1 MGLREH
7 GLNSNTRDSILDSY
21 SDIIPDILA
30 NFILE
35 PQDAGR
41 LEETVYSIVHKTV
54 SKLTGL
60 SSLEKFDK
68 DQLLDVESLFL
79 DVESLKSA
87 VEDFSRDYA
96 QNLRDSTVRWKSKLK
111 KKGDFLDLPNF
122 KKDNMKFELQ
132 NFVVGVG
139 FQPTTQDCSRLCSS
153 RLSYSTKLL

>member
-60 SSLEKFDK
+60 SSLEKFDRA
-68 DQLLDVESLFL
+68 QLLDVESL
-79 DVESLKSA
+79 KRA
-87 VEDFSRDYA
+87 VEDFARDYA
-96 QNLRDSTVRWKSKLK
+96 QNLHQFTVRWKSKLK
-111 KKGDFLDLPNF
+111 KKGDRP
-122 KKDNMKFELQ
+122 
-132 NFVVGVG
+132 
-139 FQPTTQDCSRLCSS
+139 
-153 RLSYSTKLL
+153 SYSMVKVI